1 MQSSA
6 TKTVNKKVIELE
18 NTCKS
23 AKQVANGYFYK
34 WTKTKEEN
42 SRLLYSASSNF
53 KEEEIPKSMIIKRDL
68 LEVKGD
74 KILGTGTF
82 WSGYKFK
89 YKERNVCLK
98 FFNEKHFLR
107 SNLINE
113 LKAMLNLIP
122 HSSLPLLFGIC

>member
-6 TKTVNKKVIELE
+6 AKTVNEKVIELE
-18 NTCKS
+18 NNCKS
-23 AKQVANGYFYK
+23 AKQVANGYLYK

-74 KILGTGTF
+74 KILRTGTF
-82 WSGYKFK
+82 WSGYKGKIKIEMF
-89 YKERNVCLK
+89 V
-98 FFNEKHFLR
+98 
-107 SNLINE
+107 
-113 LKAMLNLIP
+113 
-122 HSSLPLLFGIC
+122 